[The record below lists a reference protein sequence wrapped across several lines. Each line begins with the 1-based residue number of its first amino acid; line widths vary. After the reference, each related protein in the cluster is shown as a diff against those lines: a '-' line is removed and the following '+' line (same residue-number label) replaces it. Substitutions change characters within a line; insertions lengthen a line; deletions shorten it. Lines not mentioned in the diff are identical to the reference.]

1 LNLEEYTFSATING
15 EEHRLLILQPMAG
28 LYKVYWD
35 ALYLGNIEPFIHDQ
49 LGLFW
54 DTDAII
60 LRGCC
65 QELGE
70 YIESFEP

>member
-1 LNLEEYTFSATING
+1 LNLEEYIFRATING
-15 EEHRLLILQPMAG
+15 EEHRLLIFQPMAG

-35 ALYLGNIEPFIHDQ
+35 AMYLGNIEPYLHDQ

-54 DTDAII
+54 DTDASI

-70 YIESFEP
+70 YIESCEP